1 MAVNKCS
8 EKFANAARAVK
19 NKKENTMVRKIVVLV
34 LAFLIC
40 VGTLFAAGTSEKRG
54 NSEVEMLMW
63 GGADRLNYLKTIYE
77 ETTNLSSEERANIT
91 FTSAGTGATD
101 AYQLFRLKL
110 ASNDAPEILFFGGE
124 TAATEFI
131 LNGDILNITSEV
143 KGELSDILP
152 SALDLASYKG
162 EVYGLPTQVKSKV
175 WYYRDD
181 LFTEAGINVAEIKT
195 FDDFYAAGMK
205 FKEHFPDKYF
215 INLGPKPN
223 VDVIIGWLGSYDNL
237 TIADEKGNYRITAD
251 PRFRDMYEKIYKLAT
266 APFSLYVSDW
276 DSDWQPNIE
285 NGTIAS
291 LLSWSW
297 MTEFLPP
304 YAPTQGGLWGITA
317 WPEEFGYGG
326 CAELISIPAATSN
339 KTASIEVLKTL
350 YLDAEGA
357 VLRFKENGLLPVT
370 YSGVEKVNAAVAEIA
385 ATATPT
391 SPLGYFGTGMVDDVF
406 ATMKYATKYNSDPSF
421 NAEEAIIE
429 NHLNLLI
436 TNAETIDEAIA
447 NTQKDLELQVGNP
460 YDI

>member
-1 MAVNKCS
+1 MA
-8 EKFANAARAVK
+8 
-19 NKKENTMVRKIVVLV
+19 KKIILLMFVVL
-34 LAFLIC
+34 FSF
-40 VGTLFAAGTSEKRG
+40 GSLFAAAEPESKG
-54 NSEVEMLMW
+54 NPEIEMLMW
-63 GGADRLNYLKTIYE
+63 GGADRLSYLKTIYE
-77 ETTNLSSEERANIT
+77 ATTKLPSDVMAKIT
-91 FTSAGTGATD
+91 FTSGGTGAVD

-110 ASNDAPEILFFGGE
+110 ASNEAPSIIFFGGE

-131 LNGDILNITSEV
+131 INGDVLNITAEV
-143 KGELSDILP
+143 KGQLDDILP

-162 EVYGLPTQVKSKV
+162 EVYGIPTQVKSKV
-175 WYYRDD
+175 WYYRTD
-181 LFTEAGINVAEIKT
+181 LFEEAGINVADIKT

-215 INLGPKPN
+215 INLGPTPN
-223 VDVIIGWLGSYDNL
+223 VDVVIGWLGSYDNL
-237 TIADEKGNYRITAD
+237 TIADEEGNFRVASD
-251 PRFRDMYEKIYKLAT
+251 SRFRDMYEKIYKLAT
-266 APFSLYVSDW
+266 APFSLFISDW
-276 DSDWQPNIE
+276 DSSWQPNIE

-304 YAPTQGGLWGITA
+304 YAPTQGGLWGITS

-326 CAELISIPAATSN
+326 CAELISIPAATPN
-339 KTASIEVLKTL
+339 KQASVEVLKTM
-350 YLDAEGA
+350 YLDPESA

-391 SPLGYFGTGMVDDVF
+391 SPLGYFGTSMVDDIF
-406 ATMKYATKYNSDPSF
+406 ATMKYAKKYNSDPSF

-429 NHLNLLI
+429 NHLNLMI
-436 TNAETIDEAIA
+436 TGVETIDEAIA

-460 YDI
+460 YEL